1 MYDIAICD
9 DSAQD
14 RSTLKDDIMNIF
26 GFMNI
31 VLEKNCCQQLV

>member
-14 RSTLKDDIMNIF
+14 RSTLKDDIMKCEIYSEHIRF
-26 GFMNI
+26 H
-31 VLEKNCCQQLV
+31 E

>member
-14 RSTLKDDIMNIF
+14 RSTLKE
-26 GFMNI
+26 
-31 VLEKNCCQQLV
+31 VLRMLMLVEEQMK